1 MNEQTASD
9 YTQGNC
15 EPLEGCRFPCDLGT
29 RLGRLRGL
37 FPQLEDR
44 RENAPVRVLRQRF
57 LMLGE
62 KEGKRSKIERCLSG
76 ETGASIESYH
86 RKWQTRDSDV

>member
-1 MNEQTASD
+1 M
-9 YTQGNC
+9 
-15 EPLEGCRFPCDLGT
+15 
-29 RLGRLRGL
+29 
-37 FPQLEDR
+37 
-44 RENAPVRVLRQRF
+44 RVLRQRF